1 MDELVKLVN
10 VAFSLDL
17 EHGERVNVQVFV
29 VHLDARRL
37 GATRVEQIVAEL
49 FLLPITQANSCYTLL
64 VEAASRTRIVA
75 THCAWVREAVVGGRE
90 EQQARVLHGPVV
102 THKVAADKGSAD
114 VVQRCLSTRRN
125 ESTHYFRISVTSEE
139 NWSTIKSASSQQK
152 SCRGKGE

>member
-10 VAFSLDL
+10 VAVSLDL

-49 FLLPITQANSCYTLL
+49 FLLRITQANSCDTLL
-64 VEAASRTRIVA
+64 VEASHTRIVA

-125 ESTHYFRISVTSEE
+125 ESTHTF
-139 NWSTIKSASSQQK
+139 
-152 SCRGKGE
+152 G

>member
-49 FLLPITQANSCYTLL
+49 FLLRITQANLCYTLL
-64 VEAASRTRIVA
+64 VEASRTRSFA

-102 THKVAADKGSAD
+102 THKVADKGSAD
-114 VVQRCLSTRRN
+114 VVQRCLSNRRN